1 MLKHAQNNSCSQ
13 SHSNQNSRRNSKAS
27 KKFKRSHSNLSGH
40 SGRTTSSFDPKD
52 LSFSNDHPSMI
63 SVQTAPLENCQAH
76 NNNQKYAAKNNHKNH
91 KSQKENNQQNEFE
104 YSTALLN
111 AKTKSMML
119 QIEYWKSKHQELE
132 ADFRLLW
139 DQSEVL
145 KRENYE
151 IKKDND
157 ALLDLCDE
165 YAGRIT
171 DLVDQISEMK

>member
-1 MLKHAQNNSCSQ
+1 
-13 SHSNQNSRRNSKAS
+13 
-27 KKFKRSHSNLSGH
+27 
-40 SGRTTSSFDPKD
+40 
-52 LSFSNDHPSMI
+52 MI

-76 NNNQKYAAKNNHKNH
+76 NNQKYAAKSHQSHKNSSH
-91 KSQKENNQQNEFE
+91 KDNNNQQNKNEFD

-139 DQSEVL
+139 DQSEIL